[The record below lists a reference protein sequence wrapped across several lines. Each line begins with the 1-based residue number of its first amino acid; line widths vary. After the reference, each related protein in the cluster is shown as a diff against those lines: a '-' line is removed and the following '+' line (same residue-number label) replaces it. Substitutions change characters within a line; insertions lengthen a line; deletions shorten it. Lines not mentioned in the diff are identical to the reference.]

1 MKYFKSILSGA
12 MFLTAVVGAASAQ
25 VATNSTFGVFSNMA
39 IHSTTGGSPSGLYI
53 IPSAGLPTVCATSLY
68 GFLWA
73 PLTEQSLIAYAL
85 SAEAR
90 NIPVRVIVDGTKNA
104 AGYCIITA
112 IYKN

>member
-1 MKYFKSILSGA
+1 MKRFKSILFGA
-12 MFLTAVVGAASAQ
+12 MFLTTVAGAASAQ
-25 VATNSTFGVFSNMA
+25 VATNSTFGVFGDMA
-39 IHSTTGGSPSGLYI
+39 IHSPAAGNSGLYI
-53 IPSAGLPTVCATSLY
+53 IPSAGLPTSCTTSTN
-68 GFLWA
+68 GWLWA

-90 NIPVRVIVDGTKNA
+90 NIAVRIIVDGKKNA